1 MGAARV
7 LVLAGEE
14 SGDQHGAAVVEALKA
29 RAPALRFW
37 GTGGA
42 RLAALGVERLAGL
55 EDLAVMG
62 FAEVV
67 GRLGFF
73 RRLEADVH
81 RRLDQGEAD
90 LVLAVDY
97 PGFNLRIAR
106 YARERGVPVLFYIAP
121 QVWAWRAGR
130 AARLAQD
137 ASRLA
142 VILPFEVEIFARVGA
157 DVTFVGHPLLDHPPD
172 IPDRAAFLGGLGLD
186 PARPVLALFP
196 GSRAQEISRHLV
208 PFLEAARILRTEDP
222 ALQVVVARAPSLRDV
237 VMPDDVVDTDQGRAL
252 LAHARAAVVKSGTS
266 TLEAA
271 LAGTPF
277 VCAYRTHPLTFAVAR
292 RVVRVEHVA
301 LANLVAGRRVV
312 PELLQTQ
319 VTGPALADTL
329 RPLLADGAARTEM
342 QAALAGVR
350 ARLGTPGAAARVAD
364 MALELLGARVAQP

>member
-1 MGAARV
+1 M

-14 SGDQHGAAVVEALKA
+14 SGDQHGAAVVEALTA

-42 RLAALGVERLAGL
+42 RLAALGVERIAGL

-73 RRLEADVH
+73 RRLEADVR

-90 LVLAVDY
+90 LLLAVDY

-142 VILPFEVEIFARVGA
+142 VILPFEVEIFERVGA
-157 DVTFVGHPLLDHPPD
+157 DVTFVGHPLLDHPPEV
-172 IPDRAAFLGGLGLD
+172 PDRASFLGGLGLD

-196 GSRAQEISRHLV
+196 GSRAQEIARHRV
-208 PFLEAARILRTEDP
+208 PFVAAARILRSEDP
-222 ALQVVVARAPSLRDV
+222 ALQVVVARAPSLGDV
-237 VMPDDVVDTDQGRAL
+237 GLPDDVVGTDQGRAL
-252 LAHARAAVVKSGTS
+252 LAHARAALVKSGTS

-312 PELLQTQ
+312 PELLQAQ
-319 VTGPALADTL
+319 VTGPALADAL

-350 ARLGTPGAAARVAD
+350 ARLGTPGAAARVAEL
-364 MALELLGARVAQP
+364 ALELLGAQVARP